1 MSRQQF
7 SIAYSG
13 RDRKDDHSIDVET
26 LAPSLLAF
34 GKMLREANVVANG
47 KKSKAK
53 ILVTSDFEHRCFQ
66 VNFELLVSLY
76 EQAKMLLGSEPVQ
89 TAKEVLEWVGL
100 LKPAGVAGATT
111 LTYLGYLKYKKGR
124 KAISAQQIRDQD
136 GSGSVLVTLE
146 GDGNTINV
154 TNNVFNLSNNQKAL
168 KATRDAFA
176 PIGQDNFDAVQLK
189 SNGDV
194 LGEITYEEVKDIVA
208 SCNTTIE
215 QLTETEPD
223 IDEMTAWLSPYS
235 PVFDAKAQNWQ
246 FNYGRE
252 HVYVDISETS
262 IASDALARGSSS
274 SEDSYQVRL
283 EVTTPID
290 RNGATGKPSYKIL
303 EVLNFIPS
311 SQPAVQ
317 TDIESFL
324 RDPD

>member
-1 MSRQQF
+1 MSSSNQSKGMESQT
-7 SIAYSG
+7 I
-13 RDRKDDHSIDVET
+13 HIIQ
-26 LAPSLLAF
+26 LLC
-34 GKMLREANVVANG
+34 GPTLREANLVANG

-53 ILVTSDFEHRCFQ
+53 ILVTSDFEHKCFQ
-66 VNFELLVSLY
+66 VNFELLVSFY
-76 EQAKMLLGSEPVQ
+76 EQAKILLGSEPVQ

-100 LKPAGVAGATT
+100 LTPAGGTGAAA

-124 KAISAQQIRDQD
+124 KTISAQQIEDQD

-146 GDGNTINV
+146 GDGNTVNV
-154 TNNVFNLSNNQKAL
+154 TNNVYSLSNNQKAL

-176 PIGQDNFDAVQLK
+176 PIGHENFDAMQLK
-189 SNGDV
+189 SNGEV
-194 LGEITYEEVKDIVA
+194 LGEINYEEVKDIVA
-208 SCNTTIE
+208 SCNTSID

-246 FNYGRE
+246 FNFGRE

-262 IASDALARGSSS
+262 IAAEALARGSSS
-274 SEDSYQVRL
+274 IEDSYQVRL

-303 EVLNFIPS
+303 EVLNFIPA
-311 SQPAVQ
+311 SQPPVQ
-317 TDIESFL
+317 TDIESLL